1 MNNNSVVIETPPRT
15 PPRIP
20 NSPPPR
26 TPNSPVRVIQN
37 VSPGITTRQS
47 LNNLRRIRRE
57 LMSFDNAGL
66 IGRRINFNNNNRPNA
81 SNYSKNEKKM
91 KKNSDQNKNTNKI
104 TWKNMNVKNLPI
116 DPITINTFK
125 SGDKAVKI
133 KKLYLSPNS
142 FRKMARMSM
151 TSAINANGNMVLFKN
166 PMTRGNVKKGDI
178 KFVVL
183 KKQ

>member
-1 MNNNSVVIETPPRT
+1 MNNNSVVIET
-15 PPRIP
+15 
-20 NSPPPR
+20 PPR

-37 VSPGITTRQS
+37 VSPGIIPRES
-47 LNNLRRIRRE
+47 SNNLRRMRRE
-57 LMSFDNAGL
+57 RTSFSNAGFI
-66 IGRRINFNNNNRPNA
+66 IGRRIDSNNSNNRPNT
-81 SNYSKNEKKM
+81 SNYMTNKKKVKNNANE
-91 KKNSDQNKNTNKI
+91 NNRTRKI

-116 DPITINTFK
+116 DPITANEFNY
-125 SGDKAVKI
+125 GDKAVKI
-133 KKLYLSPNS
+133 NKLYLSPTS

>member
-37 VSPGITTRQS
+37 VSPDMRQS
-47 LNNLRRIRRE
+47 LNNPRRMRRE
-57 LMSFDNAGL
+57 LMSFANAGL
-66 IGRRINFNNNNRPNA
+66 IGRRIDFNSSNNRPNT
-81 SNYSKNEKKM
+81 SNYMNNKKKVKNNANE
-91 KKNSDQNKNTNKI
+91 NNRTRKI
-104 TWKNMNVKNLPI
+104 TWENMNVKNLPI
-116 DPITINTFK
+116 DPITTNEFNY
-125 SGDKAVKI
+125 GDKAVKI
-133 KKLYLSPNS
+133 NKLYLSPTS

>member
-1 MNNNSVVIETPPRT
+1 MNNNSVVIET
-15 PPRIP
+15 
-20 NSPPPR
+20 PPR

-37 VSPGITTRQS
+37 VSPGIITRQN
-47 LNNLRRIRRE
+47 LNNNLRRMRRE
-57 LMSFDNAGL
+57 RTPFANAGF
-66 IGRRINFNNNNRPNA
+66 IGRRIDFNSSNNRPNT
-81 SNYSKNEKKM
+81 SKYMTNKKKVKNNANE
-91 KKNSDQNKNTNKI
+91 NNRTRKI

-116 DPITINTFK
+116 DPITANEFNY
-125 SGDKAVKI
+125 GDKAVKI
-133 KKLYLSPNS
+133 NKLYLSPTS

-151 TSAINANGNMVLFKN
+151 TSAINTNGNMVLFKN

>member
-1 MNNNSVVIETPPRT
+1 MFKVGMNNNSVVIET
-15 PPRIP
+15 
-20 NSPPPR
+20 PPR

-37 VSPGITTRQS
+37 VSPDIITRQS
-47 LNNLRRIRRE
+47 LNNLRRMRRE
-57 LMSFDNAGL
+57 LMSFANAGF
-66 IGRRINFNNNNRPNA
+66 IGRRIDFNSSNNRPNT
-81 SNYSKNEKKM
+81 SNYMKNKK
-91 KKNSDQNKNTNKI
+91 KVKNNANENNRTRKI
-104 TWKNMNVKNLPI
+104 TWENTNVKNLPI
-116 DPITINTFK
+116 DPITANEFNY
-125 SGDKAVKI
+125 GDKAVKI
-133 KKLYLSPNS
+133 NKLYLSPTS

>member
-15 PPRIP
+15 P
-20 NSPPPR
+20 
-26 TPNSPVRVIQN
+26 NSPVRVIRN
-37 VSPGITTRQS
+37 VSPGVITRQS
-47 LNNLRRIRRE
+47 LDNLRRMRRE
-57 LMSFDNAGL
+57 LTSFANAGF
-66 IGRRINFNNNNRPNA
+66 IGQRINFNKSNNRPNT
-81 SNYSKNEKKM
+81 SNYIKNKK
-91 KKNSDQNKNTNKI
+91 KVKNNANENNRTRKI
-104 TWKNMNVKNLPI
+104 TWENMNMKNLPI
-116 DPITINTFK
+116 DPITANEFK
-125 SGDKAVKI
+125 YGDKAVKI
-133 KKLYLSPNS
+133 NKLYLSPIS

>member
-1 MNNNSVVIETPPRT
+1 MNNNSVVIET
-15 PPRIP
+15 
-20 NSPPPR
+20 PPR

-37 VSPGITTRQS
+37 VSPGIIPRES
-47 LNNLRRIRRE
+47 SNNLRRMRRE
-57 LMSFDNAGL
+57 RTSFTNAGL
-66 IGRRINFNNNNRPNA
+66 IGRRIDFNNSNNRPNT
-81 SNYSKNEKKM
+81 SNYMKNKK
-91 KKNSDQNKNTNKI
+91 KVKNNANENNRTRKI

-116 DPITINTFK
+116 DPITANEFNY
-125 SGDKAVKI
+125 GDKAVKI
-133 KKLYLSPNS
+133 NKLYLSPTS

>member
-1 MNNNSVVIETPPRT
+1 MFRVGMNNNSVVIET
-15 PPRIP
+15 
-20 NSPPPR
+20 PPR

-37 VSPGITTRQS
+37 VSPDIITRQS
-47 LNNLRRIRRE
+47 LNNLRRMRRE
-57 LMSFDNAGL
+57 LMSFANAGF
-66 IGRRINFNNNNRPNA
+66 IGRRIDFNSSNNRPNT
-81 SNYSKNEKKM
+81 SNYMKNKK
-91 KKNSDQNKNTNKI
+91 KVKNNANENNRTRKI
-104 TWKNMNVKNLPI
+104 TWENMNVKNLPI
-116 DPITINTFK
+116 DPITANEFNY
-125 SGDKAVKI
+125 GDKAVKI
-133 KKLYLSPNS
+133 NKLYLSPTS

>member
-1 MNNNSVVIETPPRT
+1 MFRVGMNNNSVVIET
-15 PPRIP
+15 
-20 NSPPPR
+20 PPR

-37 VSPGITTRQS
+37 VSPDIITRQS
-47 LNNLRRIRRE
+47 LNNLRRMRRE
-57 LMSFDNAGL
+57 LMSFANAGF
-66 IGRRINFNNNNRPNA
+66 IGRRIDFNSSNNRQNT
-81 SNYSKNEKKM
+81 SNYMKNKK
-91 KKNSDQNKNTNKI
+91 KVKNNANENNRTRKI

-116 DPITINTFK
+116 DPITANEFNY
-125 SGDKAVKI
+125 GDKAVKI
-133 KKLYLSPNS
+133 NKLYLSPTS

>member
-1 MNNNSVVIETPPRT
+1 MNNNSVVIET
-15 PPRIP
+15 
-20 NSPPPR
+20 PPR

-37 VSPGITTRQS
+37 VSPSIITRQN
-47 LNNLRRIRRE
+47 LNNNLRRMRRE
-57 LMSFDNAGL
+57 RTSFSNAGFI
-66 IGRRINFNNNNRPNA
+66 IGRRIDFNNSNNRPNT
-81 SNYSKNEKKM
+81 SNYMKNKK
-91 KKNSDQNKNTNKI
+91 KVKNNANENNRTRKI

-116 DPITINTFK
+116 DPITANEFNY
-125 SGDKAVKI
+125 GDKAVKI
-133 KKLYLSPNS
+133 NKLYLSPTS

>member
-1 MNNNSVVIETPPRT
+1 MNNNSVVIET
-15 PPRIP
+15 
-20 NSPPPR
+20 PPR

-37 VSPGITTRQS
+37 VSPGIITRQS
-47 LNNLRRIRRE
+47 LNNLRRMRRE
-57 LMSFDNAGL
+57 LMSFDNAGF

-104 TWKNMNVKNLPI
+104 TWKNKDVNNFPI
-116 DPITINTFK
+116 DPITINAFK

-151 TSAINANGNMVLFKN
+151 TNAINTNGNMVLFVN
-166 PMTRGNVKKGDI
+166 PLTRENVKKSDLN
-178 KFVVL
+178 FVVL
-183 KKQ
+183 QNKKTKK